1 MSSRT
6 TKKEI
11 QFILKNKNGL
21 GPWTHLFAFLHLMLE
36 HGAEYRRTSWKQ
48 ENGRALTQKQIDLT
62 LKQHSK
68 YPLNRLHQNS
78 NSYNCNNNSLLPAAC
93 VSLLCKIVYFLETS
107 YGF

>member
-11 QFILKNKNGL
+11 QFILKNKNRL

-48 ENGRALTQKQIDLT
+48 HNGRTLTQKQIDLT
-62 LKQHSK
+62 LKQFHQMQSK
-68 YPLNRLHQNS
+68 YPLNRLQKN
-78 NSYNCNNNSLLPAAC
+78 LKQLQ
-93 VSLLCKIVYFLETS
+93 LQ
-107 YGF
+107 